1 MADTASFTMRSYA
14 YIDNMQPQFAAYVG
28 ATVQGDVPVA
38 GMAELWIEVA
48 PANQAF
54 RLMDVALKA
63 ADVRPATQYIEREFG
78 LLEVHSYDPSA
89 VQHAAEAIFERTGLT
104 IADAVRPSVASSEVI
119 TNIDPYQAQLIN
131 KMRRGSL
138 LVPGQT
144 LLVIEVEPAA
154 YVTVAANEAE
164 KAADIQQIYV
174 SNVGRFG
181 RLYQAGSESEILAAR
196 DAAIA
201 SIEGLAVGVR

>member
-1 MADTASFTMRSYA
+1 MFVITSDEATDGRTASAIVRPVRSKMA
-14 YIDNMQPQFAAYVG
+14 SAACCTADGSYEC
-28 ATVQGDVPVA
+28 TSSRPNSRSMYCVA
-38 GMAELWIEVA
+38 G
-48 PANQAF
+48 
-54 RLMDVALKA
+54 
-63 ADVRPATQYIEREFG
+63 
-78 LLEVHSYDPSA
+78 
-89 VQHAAEAIFERTGLT
+89 RT
-104 IADAVRPSVASSEVI
+104 SVASSEVI

-174 SNVGRFG
+174 SNVGRYG

-201 SIEGLAVGVR
+201 AIEGLAVSLR